1 MVFFK
6 LLQCSIY
13 SLLRLFK
20 DRKIPISASAEISS
34 AVTSIAKSIERNYR
48 TEIKCRFHAIT
59 GTATRAATYVN
70 QELQFW
76 PGLLAWNVGL
86 VVRSPQAGC
95 VLELQSR
102 ISWITV

>member
-20 DRKIPISASAEISS
+20 DRAEISS

-59 GTATRAATYVN
+59 GTATRAAAYVN

-76 PGLLAWNVGL
+76 LGLLARNVGL
-86 VVRSPQAGC
+86 VVRS
-95 VLELQSR
+95 L
-102 ISWITV
+102 T